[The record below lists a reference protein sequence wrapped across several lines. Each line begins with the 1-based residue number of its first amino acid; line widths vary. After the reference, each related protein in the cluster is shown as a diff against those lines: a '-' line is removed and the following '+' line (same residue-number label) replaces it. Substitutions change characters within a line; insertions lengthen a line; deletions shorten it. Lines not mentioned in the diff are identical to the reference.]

1 MQEIRQMRGLELI
14 MPNVFAETDCNV
26 LENSNRIAHDFQ
38 LTGESVDLPMLGHS
52 ADNPKT
58 YKAMT
63 FSGQIPGPTV
73 RVTQG
78 DVIKMTL
85 TIPPGEPTAHGND
98 MHAAQISSENFD
110 AVQPGSSKTYCFIA
124 ESAGIFKY
132 HCTGV
137 NLAAMDQHVL
147 SGMYGIAI
155 VDPARGYENLII
167 EKTIGSA
174 ELDRKYYSADAL
186 EFQLQFNQLYLT
198 DGGFY
203 DQGAMFQHQNSHSV
217 INGLPFAYVP
227 NGYHNLLVKGDW
239 QKHLCSSTLELS
251 RTRTVPI
258 TTLVC

>member
-1 MQEIRQMRGLELI
+1 MNKRYVAVFSIIEVAIIGATLFGSTYTQTQITGQSIDTTKFDTEIMQEIRQMRGLELI

-26 LENSNRIAHDFQ
+26 LENSNRIVHDFQ

-85 TIPPGEPTAHGND
+85 TIPTGEPTAHGND

-174 ELDRKYYSADAL
+174 ELDRKY
-186 EFQLQFNQLYLT
+186 
-198 DGGFY
+198 
-203 DQGAMFQHQNSHSV
+203 
-217 INGLPFAYVP
+217 
-227 NGYHNLLVKGDW
+227 
-239 QKHLCSSTLELS
+239 
-251 RTRTVPI
+251 
-258 TTLVC
+258 